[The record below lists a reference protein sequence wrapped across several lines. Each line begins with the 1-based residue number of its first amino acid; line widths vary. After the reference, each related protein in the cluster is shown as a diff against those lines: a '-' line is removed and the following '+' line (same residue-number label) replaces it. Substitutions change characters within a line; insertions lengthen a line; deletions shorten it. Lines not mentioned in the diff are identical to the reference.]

1 MTASHKI
8 ATHRFRPRRIV
19 RWPWQAG
26 LYALLVLVFVPF
38 TVLPL
43 VAMLQGSL
51 QSELQGASS
60 WSLEGWRTLLREPR
74 ILSALGNTL
83 TLTLVSQ
90 AIALPL
96 SIGIA
101 WLLGR
106 TDLPGRRWLEFAFWV
121 SFFLPALAVVQG
133 WTLLLD
139 PNNGLINRWLMQ
151 TFGLTHAPLD
161 IYSWGGIVFAHL
173 ITTTVSA
180 KIMMLTPAFQSMD
193 ARYEEAALMA
203 GDSRLQALLKVTL
216 PLLKPALLV
225 TAIMGVIR
233 ALESFEIELVLGA
246 PKRIDVYSTLIYD
259 MTRYD
264 PINFASAFAL
274 GILIVVVMMVLA
286 WLSRRSGRGGQHVTV
301 SGQAQTTVMALGRWR
316 WPLTVL
322 VGAFALVLTVV
333 PLVFLVLSSLMRRFG
348 FFNLRQPWT
357 LDHWHS
363 VLGDPIF
370 LGAVRNTLVIAAGSA
385 LLTAALSLA
394 VAYTIVRS
402 RRAGRALLEFAS
414 WLPFSI
420 PGVLASLALLWL
432 ILHSGLN
439 WLYGSTLSLIVTVT
453 LASITLGVQLIRSQL
468 LQLSQEL
475 EEAAWISGASAWRAV
490 LSVVMPLCARSIV
503 VVAVMAFI
511 SAARDISHLSLLV
524 SSDNQPLSMLQLE
537 YIAEGRFEASAVIGV
552 LIAGMAIVA
561 ALIARR
567 LGYRTEA
574 HRPDSQRLPQG
585 QR

>member
-1 MTASHKI
+1 MTVSSKVS
-8 ATHRFRPRRIV
+8 PRLQWRRSARGP
-19 RWPWQAG
+19 RWQG
-26 LYALLVLVFVPF
+26 LIYGALVVVFLAL

-43 VAMLQGSL
+43 LAMLQGSL
-51 QSELQGASS
+51 QSELQGVSS
-60 WSLEGWRTLLREPR
+60 WSLDGWRTLLREPR
-74 ILSALGNTL
+74 IVSALGNTL
-83 TLTLVSQ
+83 SLTLVSQ

-96 SIGIA
+96 SIGLA

-106 TDLPGRRWLEFAFWV
+106 TDLPGKRGFEFAFWV

-139 PNNGLINRWLMQ
+139 PNNGVLNHWLMH
-151 TFGLTHAPLD
+151 TFGLASAPLD

-173 ITTTVSA
+173 ATTTVSA
-180 KIMMLTPAFQSMD
+180 KVMMLTPAFQSMD

-203 GDSRLQALLKVTL
+203 GDNRFQALCKVTL

-233 ALESFEIELVLGA
+233 ALESFEIELVLGG

-274 GILIVVVMMVLA
+274 GILIVVVMAMLA
-286 WLSRRSGRGGQHVTV
+286 WLSRRSGRGVQHVTV
-301 SGQAQTTVMALGRWR
+301 SSQARPTVMALGRWR
-316 WPLTVL
+316 WPLAAL
-322 VGAFALVLTVV
+322 VGAFALLLTLV
-333 PLVFLVLSSLMRRFG
+333 PLVFLVVSSLMRRFG

-385 LLTAALSLA
+385 VLTAALSLA
-394 VAYTIVRS
+394 VAYSIVRS
-402 RRAGRALLEFAS
+402 RRAGRALLEFAA

-420 PGVLASLALLWL
+420 PGVLASLAMLWL

-439 WLYGSTLSLIVTVT
+439 SLYGSTISLIVTVT

-468 LQLSQEL
+468 LQLSNEL
-475 EEAAWISGASAWRAV
+475 EEAAWISGASAWRAIW
-490 LSVVMPLCARSIV
+490 SIVVPLCARSIV

-511 SAARDISHLSLLV
+511 SAARDIGHLSLLV
-524 SSDNQPLSMLQLE
+524 SSDNQPLSLLQLQ
-537 YIAEGRFEASAVIGV
+537 YIAEGRSEASAVIGV
-552 LIAGMAIVA
+552 LIAAMAIVA

-567 LGYRTEA
+567 LGYRPET
-574 HRPDSQRLPQG
+574 RQR
-585 QR
+585 

>member
-1 MTASHKI
+1 MTVS
-8 ATHRFRPRRIV
+8 RRLSARLQWRRSARGV
-19 RWPWQAG
+19 RWQSLVYG
-26 LYALLVLVFVPF
+26 ALVVLFLAL

-43 VAMLQGSL
+43 LAMLQGSL
-51 QSELQGASS
+51 QSELQGASR

-74 ILSALGNTL
+74 IVSALGNTL
-83 TLTLVSQ
+83 SLTLVSQ

-96 SIGIA
+96 SIGLA

-106 TDLPGRRWLEFAFWV
+106 TDLPGKRAFEFAFWV

-139 PNNGLINRWLMQ
+139 PNNGMLNRWLMH
-151 TFGLTHAPLD
+151 TFGLASAPLD

-173 ITTTVSA
+173 ATTTVSA
-180 KIMMLTPAFQSMD
+180 KVMMLTPAFQSMD

-203 GDSRLQALLKVTL
+203 GDNRFQALCKVTL

-233 ALESFEIELVLGA
+233 ALESFEIELVLGG

-274 GILIVVVMMVLA
+274 GILIVVVMAVLA
-286 WLSRRSGRGGQHVTV
+286 WLSRRSGRGAQHVTV
-301 SGQAQTTVMALGRWR
+301 SGQARLTVMALGRWR
-316 WPLTVL
+316 WPLAAL
-322 VGAFALVLTVV
+322 FGAFALLLTCV
-333 PLVFLVLSSLMRRFG
+333 PLVFLVVSSLMRRFG

-385 LLTAALSLA
+385 VLTAALSLA
-394 VAYTIVRS
+394 VAYSIVRS
-402 RRAGRALLEFAS
+402 RRAGRALLEFAA

-420 PGVLASLALLWL
+420 PGVLASLAMLWL
-432 ILHSGLN
+432 ILHSGLDSV
-439 WLYGSTLSLIVTVT
+439 YGSTLSLIVTVT

-468 LQLSQEL
+468 LQLSGEL
-475 EEAAWISGASAWRAV
+475 EEAAWISGASAWRAIW
-490 LSVVMPLCARSIV
+490 SIVVPLCARSIV

-524 SSDNQPLSMLQLE
+524 SSDNQPLSLLQLQ
-537 YIAEGRFEASAVIGV
+537 YIAEGRSEASAVVGV
-552 LIAGMAIVA
+552 LIAAMAIVA

-567 LGYRTEA
+567 LGYRPES
-574 HRPDSQRLPQG
+574 RQR
-585 QR
+585 